1 MTVAT
6 ATKPA
11 TPRKR
16 RARKAAAPKAV
27 KVVTKTVKAAA
38 PKVTTPK
45 RPSAA
50 KLITPQRYWSDVKT
64 RWAIHEY
71 EITMLISDFAKVNTY
86 VRQFTKWPL
95 RPHRGLF
102 FCIIRIW
109 VHFTTNLCL
118 THALTR
124 HGKISEITTN
134 SRLMNSTG
142 YATTL

>member
-38 PKVTTPK
+38 PKVPTLK

-50 KLITPQRYWSDVKT
+50 KLITPQRYWSDIKT
-64 RWAIHEY
+64 RWSIHEY
-71 EITMLISDFAKVNTY
+71 EIKMLVSDFNKVNKW
-86 VRQFTKWPL
+86 VRQFTK
-95 RPHRGLF
+95 
-102 FCIIRIW
+102 
-109 VHFTTNLCL
+109 
-118 THALTR
+118 
-124 HGKISEITTN
+124 
-134 SRLMNSTG
+134 
-142 YATTL
+142 